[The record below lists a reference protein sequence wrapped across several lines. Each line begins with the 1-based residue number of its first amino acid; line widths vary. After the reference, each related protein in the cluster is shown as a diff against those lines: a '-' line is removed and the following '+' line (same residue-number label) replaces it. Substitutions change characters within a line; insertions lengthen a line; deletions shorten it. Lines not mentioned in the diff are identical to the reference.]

1 MSNKTPFE
9 IRLELIAMAKEMLE
23 QDYNT
28 QREAILYRWY
38 QECEAARANN
48 QDVPNTPDLPLFPSS
63 KQILEK
69 ANELNEFVSKG

>member
-23 QDYNT
+23 QDYST

-38 QECEAARANN
+38 QECEVARANN
-48 QDVPNTPDLPLFPSS
+48 QVVPDTPDLPLFPSS

>member
-9 IRLELIAMAKEMLE
+9 IRLELIAIAKDMLE
-23 QDYNT
+23 QDYNV
-28 QREAILYRWY
+28 QREAILHRWH
-38 QECEAARANN
+38 QECEVARDKN
-48 QDVPNTPDLPLFPSS
+48 QDVPETPELPLFPST